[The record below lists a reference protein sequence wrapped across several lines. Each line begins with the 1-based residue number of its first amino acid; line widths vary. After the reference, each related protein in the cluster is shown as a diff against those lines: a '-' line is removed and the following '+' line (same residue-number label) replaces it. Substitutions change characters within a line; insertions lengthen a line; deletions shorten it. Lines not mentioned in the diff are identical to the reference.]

1 MRYNIKDRAIHACQD
16 ACVRSPPQRRRRK
29 FSTSAA
35 LTSTTIRG
43 RNDWIVGNLAA
54 SRRDGDRDRFEFS
67 CSTDFDNG
75 RIRSINVNRSD
86 RR

>member
-1 MRYNIKDRAIHACQD
+1 MRYTKDRAVHACQD
-16 ACVRSPPQRRRRK
+16 AVQDRLRNDGYVNFDVRRIDTDDNP
-29 FSTSAA
+29 
-35 LTSTTIRG
+35 G

-67 CSTDFDNG
+67 CSVDFDNG